1 MQQLDAH
8 TEYFIRMMLPC
19 IKQEAMPF
27 LKEECCILNNVINTL
42 KADNT
47 YQLAVVGAG
56 TLSYIELAFEHDLEY
71 VAIEPLS
78 HIYIQ
83 QEFFSLI
90 KKLPQI
96 SIINSSFGDFS
107 KEELTSDNHIFAF
120 IFNVFAYINDGI
132 EKLNQYLNEGDI
144 IIISTWNQT
153 SIDANKIRSNYFN
166 TIFQSVKDQITL
178 PGHLS
183 YAKLFKLDSFDFT
196 QLIHYKSH
204 QRIIGDITDILI
216 IYC

>member
-78 HIYIQ
+78 QYTTRILFFNKEITSNIY
-83 QEFFSLI
+83 
-90 KKLPQI
+90 
-96 SIINSSFGDFS
+96 N
-107 KEELTSDNHIFAF
+107 
-120 IFNVFAYINDGI
+120 
-132 EKLNQYLNEGDI
+132 
-144 IIISTWNQT
+144 
-153 SIDANKIRSNYFN
+153 
-166 TIFQSVKDQITL
+166 
-178 PGHLS
+178 
-183 YAKLFKLDSFDFT
+183 
-196 QLIHYKSH
+196 
-204 QRIIGDITDILI
+204 
-216 IYC
+216 

>member
-42 KADNT
+42 KGDNT

-90 KKLPQI
+90 KKLP
-96 SIINSSFGDFS
+96 
-107 KEELTSDNHIFAF
+107 HIY
-120 IFNVFAYINDGI
+120 N
-132 EKLNQYLNEGDI
+132 
-144 IIISTWNQT
+144 
-153 SIDANKIRSNYFN
+153 
-166 TIFQSVKDQITL
+166 
-178 PGHLS
+178 
-183 YAKLFKLDSFDFT
+183 
-196 QLIHYKSH
+196 
-204 QRIIGDITDILI
+204 
-216 IYC
+216 

>member
-47 YQLAVVGAG
+47 YQLAVVEAG

-107 KEELTSDNHIFAF
+107 KEELTS
-120 IFNVFAYINDGI
+120 
-132 EKLNQYLNEGDI
+132 
-144 IIISTWNQT
+144 TWNQT

-178 PGHLS
+178 PDHLS